1 MVDQRTL
8 TADARTTSAY
18 YSAAPTFVLIEADGE
33 RRLLDLLLEEIFLVE
48 EEDDAGVGEPLV
60 VADAVKQLQTLLH
73 AVLQATKTHK
83 CVSRLRTARHKSN
96 TQRQRASLNHT
107 SRLLTATASDHSMLF
122 LHS

>member
-60 VADAVKQLQTLLH
+60 VA
-73 AVLQATKTHK
+73 
-83 CVSRLRTARHKSN
+83 N
-96 TQRQRASLNHT
+96 
-107 SRLLTATASDHSMLF
+107 
-122 LHS
+122 

>member
-73 AVLQATKTHK
+73 AVLQATKTH
-83 CVSRLRTARHKSN
+83 ARQQVTHESVRK
-96 TQRQRASLNHT
+96 LHT
-107 SRLLTATASDHSMLF
+107 TASTSQTHSASTHLA
-122 LHS
+122 